1 MDRRSL
7 LRLAGGLSLAGAL
20 GACSPTSGG
29 TPGTSGGSTSSPFPA
44 ERTDGGTFRSR
55 LRGNQDTPWLVLYP
69 PGYRRGAK
77 LPVLITLHGTGS
89 GEETPWILR
98 WPETSQALADEGLP
112 PFACV
117 GVAGGDTWWH
127 RRADGTDSGAMV
139 TEELIPLLAARGL
152 DTRRLALYGYSM
164 GGVGAIWLA
173 TQLGKERVA
182 SVVAASTPFI
192 PSFEVSQGAYDS
204 PEDFAKHDIRT
215 LWPRLSGIPVRVDIG
230 EDDQFLQTNKDFI
243 PTARPAPE
251 FTISPGDHNREFW
264 GGVALDELRFVARH
278 F

>member
-7 LRLAGGLSLAGAL
+7 LRLTGGLSLAGAL
-20 GACSPTSGG
+20 GACSSTSGG
-29 TPGTSGGSTSSPFPA
+29 VTSTSATSTPTTFPP
-44 ERTDGGTFRSR
+44 ERIDGGTFRSR
-55 LRGNQDTPWLVLYP
+55 LRGNQDTPWLLLYP
-69 PGYRRGAK
+69 PGYGRGAR

-98 WPETSQALADEGLP
+98 WPETSEALAKEGLP
-112 PFACV
+112 PFACA

-127 RRADGTDSGAMV
+127 RRTDGTDSGAMV
-139 TEELIPLLAARGL
+139 IEELIPLLASRGL
-152 DTRRLALYGYSM
+152 DTRRVSLYGYSM
-164 GGVGAIWLA
+164 GGVGAIYLA
-173 TQLGKERVA
+173 TQLRQPRVA

-204 PEDFAKHDIRT
+204 PADFAQHDIRT

-230 EDDQFLQTNKDFI
+230 EEDQFLQTNRDFI

-251 FTISPGDHNREFW
+251 FHISPGGHNREFW

-278 F
+278 L